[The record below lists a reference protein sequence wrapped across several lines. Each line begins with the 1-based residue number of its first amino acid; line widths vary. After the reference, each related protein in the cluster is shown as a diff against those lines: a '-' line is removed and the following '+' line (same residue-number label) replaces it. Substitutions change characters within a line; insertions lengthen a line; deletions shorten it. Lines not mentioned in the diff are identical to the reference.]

1 MDLSGTVAVVT
12 GASRGIGRSIV
23 ERYAEEGANVV
34 ATARSADQLE
44 TLVEAH
50 PESVVAE
57 PADIRRAAE
66 VEAVIHT
73 AIERFGGVDVLVN
86 NAAVG
91 LLSLQSELKPVH
103 RIEPEEWAT
112 VLETNLTGAFLCLR
126 YALPSMIER
135 DSGNV
140 ANVSSAYGKHG
151 EAGWGPYVSSKH
163 GLEGLTETVALE
175 HADDGINANAIT
187 PAGSTNTGFWD
198 TDEKRSHLPPAERD
212 AVQDPDVM
220 DEAAVLLAAQGPDGV
235 SGESMS
241 APEWEARLR

>member
-44 TLVEAH
+44 TLVETH
-50 PESVVAE
+50 PEAVVAE
-57 PADIRRAAE
+57 PADIRRASE
-66 VEAVIHT
+66 VEAVIDT

-112 VLETNLTGAFLCLR
+112 VLETNLTGTFLCMR

-140 ANVSSAYGKHG
+140 VNVSSAYGTHG
-151 EAGWGPYVSSKH
+151 EPGWGPYVSSKH

-175 HADDGINANAIT
+175 HEDDGINANAIT

-198 TDEKRSHLPPAERD
+198 TDEKRAHLPPAERD
-212 AVQDPDVM
+212 EVQEADVM

-241 APEWEARLR
+241 APEWESRLQ